1 MGCSDAQGSAR
12 PEALQ
17 EPFGAVAV
25 KAACPGWADAT
36 YRRFLLKHA
45 EGNGTQTELFV
56 RVARD
61 SYRLRAAVALLGTM
75 I

>member
-1 MGCSDAQGSAR
+1 LKDFASQIYAAVKSGR
-12 PEALQ
+12 LQ
-17 EPFGAVAV
+17 EPFNAAAV

-56 RVARD
+56 RAARD
-61 SYRLRAAVALLGTM
+61 SYRLRDSLRNSN
-75 I
+75 